1 MRNNIEVQ
9 LEEDEVRFLKEFVT
23 KGIRKAREVYRA
35 NTLLLAN
42 KGMNN
47 KQIAEVLSIDSQ
59 TVYRIKKRYKDRG
72 LESAL
77 NDKPRSGQP
86 PKYKE
91 RETAEIIALACSSP
105 PKGRK
110 RWTIELLTEESHKIK
125 GLEKINRESV
135 RLILKKQKLSPG

>member
-1 MRNNIEVQ
+1 MRSIVVQ
-9 LEEDEVRFLKEFVT
+9 LEEEEVRFLKEFVT
-23 KGIRKAREVYRA
+23 KGVRKAREVYRA
-35 NTLLLAN
+35 NTLLLAD

-59 TVYRIKKRYKDRG
+59 TVYRIKKRYREGG

-77 NDKPRSGQP
+77 NDQSRSGQP

-91 RETAEIIALACSSP
+91 REKAEIIALACSSP
-105 PKGRK
+105 PEGRK
-110 RWTIELLTEESHKIK
+110 RWTIELLTGEAHNIK

-135 RLILKKQKLSPG
+135 RLILKKQKLNLG